1 MRGGGGCYA
10 TPNGNEKRRDFLY
23 CDTHFLPVMIS
34 KLLLPSFICFRAT
47 KLLKFYA
54 NSMGN
59 ALKYYLFINANNS
72 SLEKCLAERINYPA
86 LCRKEHHLMVNLP
99 LGKQY

>member
-1 MRGGGGCYA
+1 
-10 TPNGNEKRRDFLY
+10 
-23 CDTHFLPVMIS
+23 
-34 KLLLPSFICFRAT
+34 
-47 KLLKFYA
+47 
-54 NSMGN
+54 MGN